1 MAVYVDRNI
10 FHIGTSSYTNDV
22 FHDIPKESFN
32 YQSKDHNS
40 NYFLDNANTSVD
52 DNFAAKGTNYYRE
65 VKEWLNDDL
74 FQGGVF
80 DGKRNAWGCYQW
92 DNGEKYFG
100 TFFND
105 KKHGYGYYV
114 WPNGSN
120 YLGTFYLDKRSGYGI
135 MRYSNDSMYEGFF
148 SNDQRYGPGI
158 FITITSTTYE
168 LNIGYWKNDRLI
180 RLKKS
185 ALNNQAFHFMKEFPQ
200 YNFYKLVNLE
210 LMFQNNQYQKS
221 IKQDQ
226 YNLLI
231 NEQIYH
237 YDQYDLNE
245 SLSLLLLNNS
255 SINSTE
261 LLIRIIQNILKQS
274 NLPKSF
280 QVWNMKSP
288 LFEKFIADQSFKH
301 LLHCIPTSIES
312 SVLNLNNLQEIS
324 ETIGSIQNDYSKMF
338 NLKKDESK
346 QQQQQQ
352 SETYSKQDSLFDS
365 QFKQNQTVC
374 LVDMRSYIT
383 QIAYLQKF
391 LRKSCK
397 TIDWYKLS
405 MHHIIHD
412 VTNKEHNH
420 DLEEDEHGCRDLE
433 NNEYECH
440 DLENNLNKQLFINE
454 WSMIWNKLS
463 KKNLKKSN
471 KQTIIHNMNTK
482 YQLTGKYETLSI
494 QFIQYCFNGLFDEV
508 RNLLQIENQT
518 NMNQYCIDPNVTDN
532 HGQFGLLGAVLTWN
546 MKLVNLL
553 LDFGANINQLTD
565 DGLTVFTICLLKYY
579 ELFKEIINL
588 KNDRND
594 QFSERDQGSLDQN
607 GNNQS
612 EQEYYQQQQHRQ
624 YEPDHILPIITKRIK
639 MNDKMIDST
648 NDNEDDN
655 EKKESDLNKSP
666 SSLPFGRN
674 YIYRVELPVL
684 LSTTSSES
692 MVTLRRN
699 ARLSQIRRMHLNKIK
714 ERRSLI
720 AKSNEIRRSTQQS
733 PEIKNDLITTTQS
746 VLPTFQ
752 RFTNCL
758 TRFNSIKELR
768 NEDNPINSPLKD
780 NKMSPTSS
788 SKSMYAEN
796 RKTRPKTI
804 SIDQRNKK
812 AMIDIISNKAAFN
825 QPYRIKSPLLRE
837 VAAQELSRNPYFLAS
852 HSMNSSMM
860 NQVLNENNNKTP
872 DMEQVNET
880 PVSRNSLD
888 RQALLLAKQ
897 KQMLDVIDLLLK
909 RGANPNTGIR
919 PLPALFLAVQAGD
932 PDMVRK
938 LIQHGADANICLRVD
953 SISESENPVLK
964 GIYIDE
970 DEPPLIPSLDG
981 LTVLHYAVLVPNEMG
996 VKLTEIL
1003 LEDGLADPNKQ
1014 ATIDDSFK
1022 LKSQFNTSII
1032 SGNSSELN
1040 SGKTTPEENRMNEG
1054 RTPLH
1059 LVCSREYDLLNSAV
1073 ITKCLLKHNANP
1085 NLLCNGHSALSVAIA
1100 TGNDPCINILI
1111 NHQNTNINQPLGDG
1125 LGSALCIACS
1135 SLFEFRRPIE
1145 SRLEL
1150 IKCLINKGGIDSFK
1164 TFVLLKS
1171 KGIFGNV
1178 IDFTYMDYAKD
1189 TRISK
1194 TPYHALN
1201 EIEKETYNGRMQ
1213 ILTYLANQLREYA
1226 YSIEHLIDDD
1236 NHNIEQI
1243 NLDRNE
1249 VKDKQDNCPIKTS
1262 PSKPSRQESP
1272 TYLKKNSCIS
1282 YSFCYECGRSVGVRL
1297 TVCSR
1302 CHRVYFCSKVCKLKS
1317 WTMRHKN
1324 ECYLTPELQTERDR
1338 RSPTKVLPKL
1348 TANKQEKRQQSI
1360 QQHIN
1365 HTLNWNLLNHL
1376 TCCTSSGEFIGI
1388 LYHPSYY
1395 YQYILN
1401 HYLKINENGHIII
1414 GKYNGN
1420 GNYSLI

>member
-10 FHIGTSSYTNDV
+10 FHIGNSSFKSDV
-22 FHDIPKESFN
+22 FHKIPTESLN
-32 YQSKDHNS
+32 YHLKDHN
-40 NYFLDNANTSVD
+40 NNHFQDNENTGVD
-52 DNFAAKGTNYYRE
+52 DNFTTRGENYYRE
-65 VKEWLNDDL
+65 VKDWLNGDL

-135 MRYSNDSMYEGFF
+135 MRYSNHSIYEGFF
-148 SNDQRYGPGI
+148 LDDQRYGPGI
-158 FITITSTTYE
+158 FINNSPTSNE
-168 LNIGYWKNDRLI
+168 IDVGYWKNDRLI
-180 RLKKS
+180 RLKKP
-185 ALNNQAFHFMKEFPQ
+185 AINQSGYDEFHFIKQFPQ

-210 LMFQNNQYQKS
+210 LMFKHYQYQKS
-221 IKQDQ
+221 IKQDHNNQ
-226 YNLLI
+226 LLI

-237 YDQYDLNE
+237 YDQYDHQYE
-245 SLSLLLLNNS
+245 SVTNLNNIP
-255 SINSTE
+255 INSTS
-261 LLIRIIQNILKQS
+261 LFIQIIQNILKQS

-288 LFEKFIADQSFKH
+288 LFEKFIADQSFNY
-301 LLHCIPTSIES
+301 LLHCMPTTKQS
-312 SVLNLNNLQEIS
+312 SFLNYNNIQQIS
-324 ETIGSIQNDYSKMF
+324 EMMESIQNGYSNMS
-338 NLKKDESK
+338 NLKNDEFE
-346 QQQQQQ
+346 QQQQEKQF
-352 SETYSKQDSLFDS
+352 ETSSKQDSLFDS
-365 QFKQNQTVC
+365 RFKQNQTIC
-374 LVDMRSYIT
+374 LVDMRTYIT
-383 QIAYLQKF
+383 KIAYLQHF
-391 LRKSCK
+391 LHKSYK
-397 TIDWYKLS
+397 TLNWYHLFKS
-405 MHHIIHD
+405 SIKDGTIG
-412 VTNKEHNH
+412 
-420 DLEEDEHGCRDLE
+420 EEEEEEEGGEQQHGDNLE
-433 NNEYECH
+433 NSNLEKSNLEDSLNE
-440 DLENNLNKQLFINE
+440 QLFIND

-463 KKNLKKSN
+463 KKIFKKSN
-471 KQTIIHNMNTK
+471 KQHSTTTTNNNKKI
-482 YQLTGKYETLSI
+482 QLTGNHECLSI
-494 QFIQYCFNGLFDEV
+494 KFIQYCYHGLFDKV
-508 RNLLQIENQT
+508 KNLLHNKNQL
-518 NMNQYCIDPNVTDN
+518 NIDLNVIDS

-579 ELFKEIINL
+579 ELFKEIMNM
-588 KNDRND
+588 KNDRSD
-594 QFSERDQGSLDQN
+594 QFSQGEQESSY
-607 GNNQS
+607 QS
-612 EQEYYQQQQHRQ
+612 ENYQPEQQQEQQRQ
-624 YEPDHILPIITKRIK
+624 YEPDHILPIITKIIK
-639 MNDKMIDST
+639 INDKTTDGT
-648 NDNEDDN
+648 TVNGDNN
-655 EKKESDLNKSP
+655 EKKESDLNQSP
-666 SSLPFGRN
+666 SISFGRN

-692 MVTLRRN
+692 MVMLRRA

-720 AKSNEIRRSTQQS
+720 MKSNEIRRSTQILKNDQQT
-733 PEIKNDLITTTQS
+733 PEIKNDLITQSTQS
-746 VLPTFQ
+746 ALPTFQ

-758 TRFNSIKELR
+758 TRFNTITELR
-768 NEDNPINSPLKD
+768 NKD
-780 NKMSPTSS
+780 NLMNDNKLSPTAS
-788 SKSMYAEN
+788 SKSMSAEN
-796 RKTRPKTI
+796 RKSRPRTI
-804 SIDQRNKK
+804 SIDRRNKK
-812 AMIDIISNKAAFN
+812 AMIDVISKKAAFS
-825 QPYRIKSPLLRE
+825 QPYRTKSPLLRE
-837 VAAQELSRNPYFLAS
+837 AAAQELSRNPYFLAS
-852 HSMNSSMM
+852 HSMTSSMTG
-860 NQVLNENNNKTP
+860 QALDENNDKTP
-872 DMEQVNET
+872 DTEQANET

-888 RQALLLAKQ
+888 QQALLLAKQ
-897 KQMLDVIDLLLK
+897 KQMINVIDLLLK

-932 PDMVRK
+932 PEMVHK
-938 LIQHGADANICLRVD
+938 LIQYGADANICLRVD
-953 SISESENPVLK
+953 STSESENLELK

-1014 ATIDDSFK
+1014 ATLDDSFK

-1032 SGNSSELN
+1032 SGNSSEQN
-1040 SGKTTPEENRMNEG
+1040 SGKTTPEENRINEG

-1059 LVCSREYDLLNSAV
+1059 LVCSREYDLLNSAI

-1100 TGNDPCINILI
+1100 TGNDPCIDALI

-1150 IKCLINKGGIDSFK
+1150 IKRLINKGGIESFQL
-1164 TFVLLKS
+1164 FVLLKS
-1171 KGIFGNV
+1171 KGIYGNV
-1178 IDFTYMDYAKD
+1178 IDFTYMDYTKD

-1213 ILTYLANQLREYA
+1213 ILTYLADRLREFA
-1226 YSIEHLIDDD
+1226 YSIEYTTD
-1236 NHNIEQI
+1236 NTTEQI
-1243 NLDRNE
+1243 NFDRNE
-1249 VKDKQDNCPIKTS
+1249 LKDKTISYPVKTAS
-1262 PSKPSRQESP
+1262 SKPSRLQSP

-1348 TANKQEKRQQSI
+1348 TTNKQENHQPLLNQQRIHS
-1360 QQHIN
+1360 N
-1365 HTLNWNLLNHL
+1365 LNWNLFNHL

-1388 LYHPSYY
+1388 IYHPSYN
-1395 YQYILN
+1395 YQYLLN
-1401 HYLKINENGHIII
+1401 HYMKINENGHIII
-1414 GKYNGN
+1414 GTYKGE

>member
-10 FHIGTSSYTNDV
+10 FHIGTSSYKSDV
-22 FHDIPKESFN
+22 FHDIPKENSN
-32 YQSKDHNS
+32 YQSKDHSS
-40 NYFLDNANTSVD
+40 NYFLDNANTDVD
-52 DNFAAKGTNYYRE
+52 DNFTTKGTNYYRE
-65 VKEWLNDDL
+65 VKDWLNEDL
-74 FQGGVF
+74 FEGGVF

-135 MRYSNDSMYEGFF
+135 MRYSNDSIYEGFF
-148 SNDQRYGPGI
+148 LNDQRYGPGI
-158 FITITSTTYE
+158 FITITSTMNE
-168 LNIGYWKNDRLI
+168 INVGYWKNDRLI

-185 ALNNQAFHFMKEFPQ
+185 ALHNNDKQHHHEFHFIKQFPQ

-210 LMFQNNQYQKS
+210 LMFKHNQYQKS

-226 YNLLI
+226 NDLLI

-237 YDQYDLNE
+237 YDQYYFNE
-245 SLSLLLLNNS
+245 TLSLLLSLLINNT

-261 LLIRIIQNILKQS
+261 VLIQIIQNILKQS
-274 NLPKSF
+274 NLPQSF

-288 LFEKFIADQSFKH
+288 LFEKFIADQSFNY
-301 LLHCIPTSIES
+301 LLHCIPTSIQS
-312 SVLNLNNLQEIS
+312 SHLNFNNLQQIS
-324 ETIGSIQNDYSKMF
+324 VTMESIHKNDYSIMS
-338 NLKKDESK
+338 NLKNNEFKQQQQQQQEGQ

-383 QIAYLQKF
+383 QIAYLQNF
-391 LRKSCK
+391 LRKSCQ
-397 TIDWYKLS
+397 TIDWYRLS
-405 MHHIIHD
+405 IHHGIHD
-412 VTNKEHNH
+412 VPVKEHNH
-420 DLEEDEHGCRDLE
+420 DLEISKHDHHDLE
-433 NNEYECH
+433 NNKHGHHDLENSKHEYHGLENNKHGYH

-454 WSMIWNKLS
+454 WSIIWNKLS
-463 KKNLKKSN
+463 KKVLKKSN
-471 KQTIIHNMNTK
+471 KQTLKHEMNTTN
-482 YQLTGKYETLSI
+482 QLTGKYETLSI
-494 QFIQYCFNGLFDEV
+494 QFIQYCFNGLFDQV

-518 NMNQYCIDPNVTDN
+518 NINQYCIDPNVTDN

-579 ELFKEIINL
+579 ELFKEIMNL

-594 QFSERDQGSLDQN
+594 QFSEGDQGSLDPS

-612 EQEYYQQQQHRQ
+612 DQEHQQQQQQQQQRRQ

-639 MNDKMIDST
+639 MNDKIIDST
-648 NDNEDDN
+648 NDNKDDN
-655 EKKESDLNKSP
+655 EKKESNLNKSSSSSSSSS

-692 MVTLRRN
+692 MITLRRN

-720 AKSNEIRRSTQQS
+720 IKSNEIRRSTQQS
-733 PEIKNDLITTTQS
+733 PEIKNNLITTIQS
-746 VLPTFQ
+746 NLPTFQ

-758 TRFNSIKELR
+758 TRFNSIKELH
-768 NEDNPINSPLKD
+768 NKANPNNSPLND
-780 NKMSPTSS
+780 NKMSPTLL
-788 SKSMYAEN
+788 SKSMHAEH
-796 RKTRPKTI
+796 RKSRPKTI

-812 AMIDIISNKAAFN
+812 AMIDVISKKAAFN
-825 QPYRIKSPLLRE
+825 QPYRIKSPVLRE

-852 HSMNSSMM
+852 HSLNSSMM
-860 NQVLNENNNKTP
+860 NQTSDENNNKTS

-897 KQMLDVIDLLLK
+897 KQMIDIIDLLLK

-953 SISESENPVLK
+953 SISESENPALK

-1014 ATIDDSFK
+1014 ATLDDSFK

-1059 LVCSREYDLLNSAV
+1059 LVCSREYDLLVN
-1073 ITKCLLKHNANP
+1073 N
-1085 NLLCNGHSALSVAIA
+1085 
-1100 TGNDPCINILI
+1100 
-1111 NHQNTNINQPLGDG
+1111 
-1125 LGSALCIACS
+1125 
-1135 SLFEFRRPIE
+1135 F
-1145 SRLEL
+1145 
-1150 IKCLINKGGIDSFK
+1150 
-1164 TFVLLKS
+1164 
-1171 KGIFGNV
+1171 
-1178 IDFTYMDYAKD
+1178 
-1189 TRISK
+1189 
-1194 TPYHALN
+1194 
-1201 EIEKETYNGRMQ
+1201 
-1213 ILTYLANQLREYA
+1213 
-1226 YSIEHLIDDD
+1226 
-1236 NHNIEQI
+1236 
-1243 NLDRNE
+1243 
-1249 VKDKQDNCPIKTS
+1249 
-1262 PSKPSRQESP
+1262 
-1272 TYLKKNSCIS
+1272 
-1282 YSFCYECGRSVGVRL
+1282 
-1297 TVCSR
+1297 
-1302 CHRVYFCSKVCKLKS
+1302 
-1317 WTMRHKN
+1317 
-1324 ECYLTPELQTERDR
+1324 
-1338 RSPTKVLPKL
+1338 
-1348 TANKQEKRQQSI
+1348 
-1360 QQHIN
+1360 
-1365 HTLNWNLLNHL
+1365 
-1376 TCCTSSGEFIGI
+1376 
-1388 LYHPSYY
+1388 
-1395 YQYILN
+1395 
-1401 HYLKINENGHIII
+1401 III
-1414 GKYNGN
+1414 K
-1420 GNYSLI
+1420 L